1 MRNFGVREHLEQ
13 EFSSWCAPQ
22 CPPKPAKSADLQPW
36 FSHTCKKCRVQRKRF
51 FEHFNQGWPSV
62 SVFCRPDIGFLSV
75 SGIGRYRVKIFGKI
89 PDSCLISAQ
98 TYDVIKD
105 EIKIG
110 SLLKTHPRSI
120 KKFLSPLFLI

>member
-1 MRNFGVREHLEQ
+1 MHCRQKQRNQARSDAKNAREENQFLEN
-13 EFSSWCAPQ
+13 PRD
-22 CPPKPAKSADLQPW
+22 P
-36 FSHTCKKCRVQRKRF
+36 
-51 FEHFNQGWPSV
+51 QGWPSV

-110 SLLKTHPRSI
+110 KTNYISSN
-120 KKFLSPLFLI
+120 F